1 MTKKSKEVAVD
12 VALEPVEVVGLANKL
27 VVQEG
32 LGLEDVPFLN
42 GTKSEARRPYM
53 NNPNHEPIV
62 EIAGKQFETKDIE
75 LKDIPAKIGSFIS
88 HHTPEDENVLC
99 PRFQNH
105 RSYNNVGR
113 WRPAHQTLLR
123 SDLKFKH
130 LQVDNT
136 DIYISTGSSLIITD
150 AIDSLSFLASSAP
163 ATSDDK
169 NILVIIASSV
179 TAKSLTFAGT
189 TILFNSVVEG
199 DYVTL
204 IDSTIDRSS
213 ISGST
218 GNVSI
223 DDSDIT
229 DSNLYVSQYATVTDT
244 RVTGLRITGVMSLTL
259 DRVKSSGDFLFST
272 YGDSGNRLDLNIS
285 NQYLHKYEG
294 NGQYIQE
301 FKGYTPEVDYPIYR
315 NGNTLNIRRRI
326 DYGVFSAVTPVSFI
340 RLNQYDLLVDNVAFS
355 VKDFFPEVINTTE
368 QSPKPFESSSPF
380 GPFSPTPMAYT
391 SSFGGGIHNRNSDVW
406 KRASKIVFGANK
418 SVIGKSG
425 EALIN
430 SLLDQIKSR
439 IGLYVEIYSLGDD

>member
-1 MTKKSKEVAVD
+1 MTKKTKEVAVD
-12 VALEPVEVVGLANKL
+12 VELEPAEVVGLANKL

-32 LGLEDVPFLN
+32 LGLDDVPFLN

-53 NNPNHEPIV
+53 SNPNHEPIV

-75 LKDIPAKIGSFIS
+75 LKDIPAKIGGFIS
-88 HHTPEDENVLC
+88 YLTPENENVLC
-99 PRFQNH
+99 PRFQNA

-136 DIYISTGSSLIITD
+136 DIYISTGSSLIIAD
-150 AIDSLSFLASSAP
+150 SIDSLSFLASGAP

-179 TAKSLTFAGT
+179 TAKSLTFGGT
-189 TILFNSVVEG
+189 SILFNSVIEG
-199 DYVTL
+199 DYITL
-204 IDSTIDRSS
+204 IDATIDRSNV
-213 ISGST
+213 SGAT

-229 DSNLYVSQYATVTDT
+229 DTCLYASQYITITDT
-244 RVTGLRITGVMSLTL
+244 RVTTLRINGVMSLTL
-259 DRVKSSGDFLFST
+259 DRVKSSGDFSFTT

-301 FKGYTPEVDYPIYR
+301 FKGYTPAVDYPIYR

-326 DYGVFSAVTPVSFI
+326 DYGVFSAVAPVSFI
-340 RLNQYDLLVDNVAFS
+340 RLNQYDLLVDNIAFS
-355 VKDFFPEVINTTE
+355 VKDFFPDVVNTE
-368 QSPKPFESSSPF
+368 QPSKPFESSSPF

-406 KRASKIVFGANK
+406 KRASKVVFGGNK
-418 SVIGKSG
+418 AVIGKSG